1 MKHKSPVPSTVGHG
15 STAELVITA
24 PERYAKALALQAR
37 ARLTLGTLTQLIA
50 NSEQHIILSVPYIQ
64 ENGTVGM
71 PIYLALK
78 SALKRGV
85 DVDIMSTLAG
95 LQTIAKKGLQ
105 KGAKGRLRFFRPR
118 ANVQDERRLGSHAK
132 LCVCDGMHA
141 YVGSA
146 NLTMPG
152 LSDNLEIGVL
162 LHGVIAHQIEGFW
175 RLVLEEDLLLQ
186 TDFST

>member
-1 MKHKSPVPSTVGHG
+1 MNRNAPITRKVQPSSDV
-15 STAELVITA
+15 EIVITA
-24 PERYAKALALQAR
+24 PERYAAALALRAR

-50 NSEQHIILSVPYIQ
+50 DSKQYVILSFPYIQ
-64 ENGTVGM
+64 ENSVGT
-71 PIYLALK
+71 PIYHALQ

-95 LQTIAKKGLQ
+95 LQAIAKKGLH
-105 KGAKGRLRFFRPR
+105 KDAKGRLRFYRPQ

-132 LCVCDGMHA
+132 FCVCDGMHA

-152 LSDNLEIGVL
+152 LSDHLELGVL
-162 LHGVIAHQIEGFW
+162 IHGEPPHQIESFW
-175 RLVLEEDLLLQ
+175 KLAFEEGLWLETEL
-186 TDFST
+186 